1 MWQYSNQVVTKLKRS
16 SCDKIKKKKLIVTEL
31 NNTNCDKT
39 KKKSYFEKIKK
50 LKLWQHQKK
59 SSCDTSLK
67 TQIVT
72 VIIGIVVTV
81 AVVIVVIVTYIS
93 KSHFTPQQPRRWSWC
108 SFSRFSLC
116 FFFIQFCFQ
125 PSTKNEYKVRIIYK
139 TTNTGKG
146 PEKFIVL

>member
-1 MWQYSNQVVTKLKRS
+1 MTKL
-16 SCDKIKKKKLIVTEL
+16 
-31 NNTNCDKT
+31 
-39 KKKSYFEKIKK
+39 KKSYFEKIKK
-50 LKLWQHQKK
+50 NSNCDKTKKK

-93 KSHFTPQQPRRWSWC
+93 KSHFTPQQPRRCSWC

-139 TTNTGKG
+139 TTKTGKG